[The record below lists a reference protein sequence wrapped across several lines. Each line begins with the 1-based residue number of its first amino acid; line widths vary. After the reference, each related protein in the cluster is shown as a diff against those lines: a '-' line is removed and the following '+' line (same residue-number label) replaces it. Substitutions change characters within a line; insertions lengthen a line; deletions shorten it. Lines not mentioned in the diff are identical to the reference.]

1 MLINRRTSD
10 LGDTAKYPEGSI
22 LKVANYRTIN
32 GVEVADVTVNYYSV
46 MGAKDEYFWFGS
58 DYLGRDLFTRL
69 FVGARISLLIAFLS
83 VLINICI
90 GLVYGSIAGYYGGK
104 VDMVM
109 MRVTEVIGSVPTSP
123 SSRCSSF
130 SFGTGLLSVILALV
144 VQGWIHS
151 ARLIRAQF
159 YRFKGR
165 EYVLAARTLGVGDR
179 ALIFRHILPNAIGPI
194 ITTAMISIPSAIF
207 SEAFLAHIGLGI
219 KAPMASIGVLL
230 SDAQRTLLQLPYQ
243 TLFPSVLIS
252 LLMIAFNLFAAN
264 GLRDAFD
271 PARRGEKLK
280 EARKMAEQDLVLDV
294 ENLAVSFRAYGGIV
308 RAVRGV
314 SFNLKRGETVAIV
327 GESGSGKSVCI
338 KSVMGI
344 LPNNAIVES
353 GSIRYGGMDLLTI
366 GEEQV
371 QHHPRQADRSHLSGP
386 ALGAQPDHE
395 NRQADHEVL
404 RKRGGMT
411 RDAAK
416 ARAGAHGRRGH
427 PRAQAPV

>member
-1 MLINRRTSD
+1 MIDRGALPPELLALDKEKFAFAKRGGEAEAAFRTKPIGYFRDAFLRLCKNPPSMLSLLVIAAIIFLAVFAPGFNPYAFNDQNPDRMNMPPRIAGLEKIGLFSGSKVLINRRTSD
-10 LGDTAKYPEGSI
+10 LGDTVKYPEGSI
-22 LKVANYRTIN
+22 LKVTNHRTIN

-46 MGAKDEYFWFGS
+46 MGAEDEYFWFGS

-109 MRVTEVIGSVPTSP
+109 MRVTEVIGSVPNIAIVTM
-123 SSRCSSF
+123 F
-130 SFGTGLLSVILALV
+130 ILFFGTGLLSVILALV

-165 EYVLAARTLGVGDR
+165 EYVLAARTLGVGDA

-207 SEAFLAHIGLGI
+207 SEAFLAYIGLGI

-252 LLMIAFNLFAAN
+252 LLMIAFNLFAN

-271 PARRGEKLK
+271 PARRGE
-280 EARKMAEQDLVLDV
+280 E
-294 ENLAVSFRAYGGIV
+294 
-308 RAVRGV
+308 
-314 SFNLKRGETVAIV
+314 
-327 GESGSGKSVCI
+327 
-338 KSVMGI
+338 
-344 LPNNAIVES
+344 
-353 GSIRYGGMDLLTI
+353 
-366 GEEQV
+366 
-371 QHHPRQADRSHLSGP
+371 
-386 ALGAQPDHE
+386 
-395 NRQADHEVL
+395 
-404 RKRGGMT
+404 
-411 RDAAK
+411 
-416 ARAGAHGRRGH
+416 
-427 PRAQAPV
+427 